1 MLKIDVDIIGDK
13 KFIKALAH
21 LNSFEAPE
29 AVRKSIRHTASGPAK
44 RVISQK
50 IRDHYKIK
58 AKRVKEDI
66 HRPRFYDGGFEAI
79 INTSYEPITAMQ
91 YGWKQKGTGAYF
103 QIFKSGGKIFK
114 KGGFT
119 GIGRGGN
126 ALPWV
131 RSGKASLPVYTVYGP
146 SVGGMVTGDSQGG
159 PDIRRSMTKELA
171 EVLRKE
177 ITGRTDAMLRGF
189 GRVTG

>member
-58 AKRVKEDI
+58 AKRVKQDI
-66 HRPRFYDGGFEAI
+66 NRPRFYEGGFEAI
-79 INTSYEPITAMQ
+79 IHTSYEPITAMQ

-119 GIGRGGN
+119 GIGRGC
-126 ALPWV
+126 L
-131 RSGKASLPVYTVYGP
+131 LYTSP
-146 SVGGMVTGDSQGG
+146 SPRD
-159 PDIRRSMTKELA
+159 
-171 EVLRKE
+171 
-177 ITGRTDAMLRGF
+177 RG
-189 GRVTG
+189 